1 MFWKPHWL
9 HANYDMKVLALP
21 PYAKGCYDDPSWGLN
36 PDATYDCDWERGYIK
51 KMIWSGMKDKWPAAY
66 RLLQNYTLTNDD
78 QNPMMKA
85 IDVDGRDLVEVVQEW
100 LDENEARWKPWVKD
114 ALM

>member
-1 MFWKPHWL
+1 
-9 HANYDMKVLALP
+9 
-21 PYAKGCYDDPSWGLN
+21 
-36 PDATYDCDWERGYIK
+36 
-51 KMIWSGMKDKWPAAY
+51 MKDKWPAAF

-85 IDVDGRDLVEVVQEW
+85 IDVDGRDLVEVVSEW
-100 LDENEARWKPWVKD
+100 VEANEARWKPWVEK